1 MSSIQVRPATLR
13 DAKAIAQI
21 HTVSAQEAY
30 KGLVPD
36 EQLKSMSVE
45 KRQAYWREAIEY
57 CEPQVQVAVDGEKIV
72 GFVGYDR
79 SRDEKSRPTTG
90 EIWAIY
96 AAPTHWNQ
104 GVGLALWDAARDGLQ
119 EEGCTNVTAWVPL
132 RNERALRF
140 HEMAGFKRELST
152 AKTAVIG
159 GVKIEEGQSH
169 TAHWRSES
177 GAPAPRRV
185 VAADDTLP
193 ADTAYRLACEGTGL
207 LWTGDFQN
215 ARMLLQALMRRTD
228 RKPAKA
234 AAKAAKK
241 AADATPAQAFHLHR
255 QAQAQRARVLSSILI
270 VLEGDYAIGLR
281 RAPDLRQACAEAWGP
296 ASGQRVVASLREL
309 LGLVGAHE
317 WRKKGVEVPALG
329 AAPGNRIHPHYGVFS
344 PVRGEYVDL
353 VAQTPLPS
361 KALAFDVGVGS
372 GVLSA
377 VLARKGVQR
386 VVATDQDP
394 RAIACAR
401 ENLQRLGVAGR
412 VELLQTDL
420 FPEGR
425 APLVVCNPPWLPAR
439 ASSPIE
445 RAVYDEGSGM
455 LRGFLAGLAAHLE
468 PGGEGWLILSDL
480 AEHLELRPRA
490 QLLEWI
496 AQAGLQVLGRHDVK
510 PRHAKA
516 TDATDALHAARAAEV
531 TSLWRLGAAQ

>member
-1 MSSIQVRPATLR
+1 MIEWSSQ
-13 DAKAIAQI
+13 
-21 HTVSAQEAY
+21 
-30 KGLVPD
+30 G
-36 EQLKSMSVE
+36 
-45 KRQAYWREAIEY
+45 QA
-57 CEPQVQVAVDGEKIV
+57 
-72 GFVGYDR
+72 
-79 SRDEKSRPTTG
+79 
-90 EIWAIY
+90 
-96 AAPTHWNQ
+96 
-104 GVGLALWDAARDGLQ
+104 
-119 EEGCTNVTAWVPL
+119 
-132 RNERALRF
+132 
-140 HEMAGFKRELST
+140 
-152 AKTAVIG
+152 
-159 GVKIEEGQSH
+159 H

-193 ADTAYRLACEGTGL
+193 ADTAYRLACDGTGL

-255 QAQAQRARVLSSILI
+255 QAQAQRARVLSSVLI

-281 RAPDLRQACAEAWGP
+281 RAPDWRQACAEAWGP

-361 KALAFDVGVGS
+361 KALAFDVGVGT

-377 VLARKGVQR
+377 VLARRGVQR
-386 VVATDQDP
+386 VVATDQDL

-401 ENLQRLGVAGR
+401 DNLQRLGVAGR
-412 VELLQTDL
+412 VEVLQTDL

-510 PRHAKA
+510 PHHAKA